1 MHVNILA
8 AEYALVEVHI
18 QRPVIGACNKGMRNE
33 RAFALI
39 RVNEVMFI
47 CM

>member
-1 MHVNILA
+1 MHINILA

-47 CM
+47 RM